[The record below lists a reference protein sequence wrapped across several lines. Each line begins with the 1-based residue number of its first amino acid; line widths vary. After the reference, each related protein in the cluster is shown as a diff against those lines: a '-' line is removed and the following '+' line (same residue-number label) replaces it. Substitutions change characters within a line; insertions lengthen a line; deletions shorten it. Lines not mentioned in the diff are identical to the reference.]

1 MRKGIMA
8 FMMFMII
15 VGMAG
20 AQDYY
25 QRNLR

>member
-8 FMMFMII
+8 FMMSMII
-15 VGMAG
+15 VVAAG

-25 QRNLR
+25 QHNLQ